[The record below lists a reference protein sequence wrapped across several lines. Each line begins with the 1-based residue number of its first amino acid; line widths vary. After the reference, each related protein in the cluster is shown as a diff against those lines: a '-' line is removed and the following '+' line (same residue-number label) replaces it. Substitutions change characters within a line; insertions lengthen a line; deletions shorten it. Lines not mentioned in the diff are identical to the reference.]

1 MIITSL
7 LFFQIFHSDYMSG
20 WEEKELQDV
29 LDNCENHSD
38 AASPDAFCSDFLTFR
53 GKPKQE
59 GEQVQ
64 DDDIKSD
71 LEKIQPNMVDIKGT
85 ISPEDVSGIPE
96 LLRGACTGTL
106 IRGDSDGTTSDDTTS
121 ASITDA
127 PTNMPAAASTST
139 VGDGDTTTEDNN
151 VVSATSATVPGIK
164 KYDIVRTTYLTR
176 S

>member
-1 MIITSL
+1 MIFTSL

-71 LEKIQPNMVDIKGT
+71 LEKIQPNMVDIKET

-106 IRGDSDGTTSDDTTS
+106 IRD
-121 ASITDA
+121 
-127 PTNMPAAASTST
+127 NMASTSA
-139 VGDGDTTTEDNN
+139 VNIDASSKVPTTTATDDTITTILIILVLLLLMKLQ
-151 VVSATSATVPGIK
+151 VV
-164 KYDIVRTTYLTR
+164 KYKERKFL
-176 S
+176 SPPLSL